1 MPTRRHFLQ
10 KITLGAS
17 VLMAQPTL
25 ENLLPEKKKIGIALV
40 GLGNYANIQIAPA
53 LLETAHC
60 RLRGIVTGS
69 PEKVPIWCEKYNI
82 PKQNVYN
89 YQNFD
94 AIRNNPDIDIV
105 YVLLPNSMHAEYTI
119 RAAKAGKH
127 VICEKPMA
135 LNVVECE
142 AMIKAC
148 KEANVLLSVGYRLYF
163 EPHHLEMRRLG
174 TQKIHGALPR
184 GFSVSGAALAIP
196 IVGEG

>member
-25 ENLLPEKKKIGIALV
+25 ENLFPEKKKLGIALV

-53 LLETAHC
+53 LLKTEHC
-60 RLRGIVTGS
+60 VLRGIVTGS
-69 PEKVPIWCEKYNI
+69 PEKAAIWCKKYDI

-94 AIRNNPDIDIV
+94 DIRNNPDIDIV
-105 YVLLPNSMHAEYTI
+105 YILLPNSMHAEYTI

-127 VICEKPMA
+127 V
-135 LNVVECE
+135 LVVSS
-142 AMIKAC
+142 
-148 KEANVLLSVGYRLYF
+148 SVPQIR
-163 EPHHLEMRRLG
+163 
-174 TQKIHGALPR
+174 
-184 GFSVSGAALAIP
+184 S
-196 IVGEG
+196 